1 MQSSY
6 ARPWTIAGLVVTL
19 VQLNLNPQSQREAEQ
34 QLNDVAKETRALTDH
49 YLEEHR
55 QQESIDALHDI
66 EDAIIFNG
74 LNDGND

>member
-6 ARPWTIAGLVVTL
+6 ARPWTIAGLVITL

-34 QLNDVAKETRALTDH
+34 QLNGVAKETRELTDH

-55 QQESIDALHDI
+55 QQETNDKLNDI
-66 EDAIIFNG
+66 EDAIILNG
-74 LNDGND
+74 TLDDD